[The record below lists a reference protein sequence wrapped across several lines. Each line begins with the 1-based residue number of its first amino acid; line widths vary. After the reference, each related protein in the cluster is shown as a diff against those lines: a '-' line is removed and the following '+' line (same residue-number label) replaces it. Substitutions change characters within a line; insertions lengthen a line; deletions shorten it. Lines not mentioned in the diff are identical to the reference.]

1 MEGGRGQVK
10 QQILFIDKDQ
20 TVSQLDFLLDYLAKS
35 RQHGF
40 LPGRVNVIA

>member
-10 QQILFIDKDQ
+10 QQILFIDKAK
-20 TVSQLDFLLDYLAKS
+20 LFLSWNAGLSCEESA
-35 RQHGF
+35 HGF